1 MQTEKATVIFDLVL
15 KEKMLPQKLD
25 DLMPLSFIGQT
36 AVNFY
41 RGKIKMMDQL
51 KMTEEQRE
59 TTLKDG
65 QQAGVLL
72 LDIEA
77 RIGEIALSEPR
88 AKSIVEHKKGT
99 RGIIG
104 TRPSGQQP
112 KHDRLMMTEKK
123 MQQSQKIAQNPEIV
137 ARVKAKAIENEDIP
151 TKTAVLSEISYE
163 KEKERRKKAE
173 ETRTESKTIVA
184 LDQQIYINKLSQCI
198 RLLPQKP
205 PKNWNEQALKEATAL
220 ANIII
225 KRLEVFNES

>member
-88 AKSIVEHKKGT
+88 AKSIG
-99 RGIIG
+99 
-104 TRPSGQQP
+104 
-112 KHDRLMMTEKK
+112 L
-123 MQQSQKIAQNPEIV
+123 PE
-137 ARVKAKAIENEDIP
+137 AA
-151 TKTAVLSEISYE
+151 
-163 KEKERRKKAE
+163 
-173 ETRTESKTIVA
+173 
-184 LDQQIYINKLSQCI
+184 
-198 RLLPQKP
+198 
-205 PKNWNEQALKEATAL
+205 
-220 ANIII
+220 
-225 KRLEVFNES
+225 